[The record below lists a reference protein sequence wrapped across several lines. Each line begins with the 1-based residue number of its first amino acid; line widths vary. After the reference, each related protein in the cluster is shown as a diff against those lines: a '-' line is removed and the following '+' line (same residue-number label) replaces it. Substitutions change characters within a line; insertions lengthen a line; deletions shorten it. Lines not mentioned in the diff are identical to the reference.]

1 MRINFGSFEKRT
13 LTRTVLQEEAANVT
27 PLTPSEFS
35 VKIMAERLSHASRLT
50 KALNRLDV
58 TLFDS
63 GPDMPLYAEKGSP
76 LLERLRQ
83 VQTVDNI
90 TEIQTIKNKLLNG
103 THAIIAWYS
112 SLLGYQA
119 IGQGMGDERV
129 VTLAKRLINQEIKP
143 AILRENPALSDYL
156 SASFVNG
163 FIKRC
168 KASFKDPC
176 HRIGRDPMR
185 KLQRRERILGSID
198 LANKHGFATPM
209 LEFGTA
215 LGILYAVRLVRPEDK
230 ECQLIKRLYEGGQS
244 VEAVLTYTGDY
255 NGRPN
260 AGLVRLPMQHSL
272 PVSVPILTSCRMQ
285 NQHIGNG
292 R

>member
-1 MRINFGSFEKRT
+1 APQPDKVAHLSP
-13 LTRTVLQEEAANVT
+13 A
-27 PLTPSEFS
+27 EFS
-35 VKIMAERLSHASRLT
+35 VKAMASRLSHASQLT
-50 KALNRLDV
+50 KALNKLNV

-63 GPDMPLYAEKGSP
+63 GPDMALYAEKGSP

-90 TEIQTIKNKLLNG
+90 AEIQTIKNKLLNG

-129 VTLAKRLINQEIKP
+129 VALVKRLINQEIKP

-156 SASFVNG
+156 NASFVNG

-168 KASFKDPC
+168 KASFKDSC

-198 LANKHGFATPM
+198 LAHKHGIATPM
-209 LEFGTA
+209 LEYGTA
-215 LGILYAVRLVRPEDK
+215 LGILYAVRLARPDDK
-230 ECQLIKRLYEGGQS
+230 ECQLIKSVYEEGQS
-244 VEAVLTYTGDY
+244 VE
-255 NGRPN
+255 
-260 AGLVRLPMQHSL
+260 
-272 PVSVPILTSCRMQ
+272 
-285 NQHIGNG
+285 
-292 R
+292 